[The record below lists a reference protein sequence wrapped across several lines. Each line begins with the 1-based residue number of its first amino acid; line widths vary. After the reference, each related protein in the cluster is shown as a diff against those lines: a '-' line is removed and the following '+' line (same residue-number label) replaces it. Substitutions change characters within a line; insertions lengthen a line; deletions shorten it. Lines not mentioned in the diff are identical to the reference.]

1 MKKRMSTFV
10 LKAAIA
16 HDYLI
21 NTFWGGSGDNKKT
34 IMTLVLI

>member
-1 MKKRMSTFV
+1 MSTFV
-10 LKAAIA
+10 LKAVIA

>member
-1 MKKRMSTFV
+1 MSTFV

-21 NTFWGGSGDNKKT
+21 NTFWGGSGVNKKNHNDT
-34 IMTLVLI
+34 SINLTH